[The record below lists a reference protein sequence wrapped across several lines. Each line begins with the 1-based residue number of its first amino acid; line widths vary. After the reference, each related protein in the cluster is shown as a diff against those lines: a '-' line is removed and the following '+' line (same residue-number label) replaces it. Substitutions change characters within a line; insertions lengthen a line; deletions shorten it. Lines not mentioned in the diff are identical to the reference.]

1 MFFKQNHKIILAS
14 TSSIR
19 KKILSDAG
27 LKFEAI
33 SPDFDEDAAK
43 KNLMNLSA
51 KEKSL
56 HLACGKALSISK
68 KFPDAFVIG
77 SDQVCQIGDFE
88 VEKSRN
94 STQAIEQLK
103 KLNGKKHSQNN
114 AVVVAFKG
122 KIIFKNF
129 SKADLQMRKL
139 GDDEILSYV
148 TNDNPIGSAGSYK
161 YESFGKHLF
170 AKVKGDYYTILG
182 FNLLPLLNFF
192 YKKKILSITV

>member
-1 MFFKQNHKIILAS
+1 MFFKQNYKIILAS

-19 KKILSDAG
+19 KKILDDAG

-33 SPDFDEDAAK
+33 SPDFDEDSAK
-43 KNLMNLSA
+43 KNLTSLSA

-56 HLACGKALSISK
+56 NLACGKALSISK

-77 SDQVCQIGDFE
+77 SDQVCQIDEVE
-88 VEKSRN
+88 VEKSKN
-94 STQAIEQLK
+94 ITQAIEQLK
-103 KLNGKKHSQNN
+103 KLNGKKHIQNN
-114 AVVVAFKG
+114 AVVVALNG

-139 GDDEILSYV
+139 SDDEISFYV
-148 TNDNPIGSAGSYK
+148 TNDNPVGSAGSYK
-161 YESFGKHLF
+161 YESLGKHLF

-192 YKKKILSITV
+192 YKKKILSMYQ